1 MQVHAR
7 GGHNREWR
15 HLVAIFVSRAMASFH
30 PHSLFQALL
39 VLEPART
46 NRRTT
51 SPACRRA
58 QVGPLDS
65 VQSGISKKYHAVH
78 ARGGSLLRFVRSA
91 QHRVIDLGS
100 TGHEQNR
107 SRSPCSVFSSTR
119 PPWPSDFLN
128 CWPTLAGRESP
139 KPCKD
144 QGARADACE
153 CGSVYPILPLPG
165 HLVYLCLLSSS
176 PLLKSPQRERERERE
191 GGVYAQS
198 IHTRV
203 DEPRAGA
210 QRDSSYTKGN
220 PNTSAISMERQG
232 ERALA
237 FIHRVWH
244 P

>member
-1 MQVHAR
+1 M
-7 GGHNREWR
+7 
-15 HLVAIFVSRAMASFH
+15 AIFVSRAMASFH

-58 QVGPLDS
+58 QVGPSDS
-65 VQSGISKKYHAVH
+65 VRNGISKKYHAVN

-128 CWPTLAGRESP
+128 CWPPLAGRESP

-144 QGARADACE
+144 QGD
-153 CGSVYPILPLPG
+153 PG
-165 HLVYLCLLSSS
+165 RGV
-176 PLLKSPQRERERERE
+176 QMRE
-191 GGVYAQS
+191 
-198 IHTRV
+198 
-203 DEPRAGA
+203 
-210 QRDSSYTKGN
+210 
-220 PNTSAISMERQG
+220 
-232 ERALA
+232 
-237 FIHRVWH
+237 
-244 P
+244 

>member
-1 MQVHAR
+1 M
-7 GGHNREWR
+7 
-15 HLVAIFVSRAMASFH
+15 AIFVSRAMASFH

-58 QVGPLDS
+58 QVGPSDS
-65 VQSGISKKYHAVH
+65 VRNGISKKYHAVN

-128 CWPTLAGRESP
+128 CWPPLAGRESP

-144 QGARADACE
+144 QACPRGPGPRRANA
-153 CGSVYPILPLPG
+153 GVVFTSHSLTPPFFLPV
-165 HLVYLCLLSSS
+165 HLVYLCLLSSNQRLS
-176 PLLKSPQRERERERE
+176 LLS
-191 GGVYAQS
+191 
-198 IHTRV
+198 
-203 DEPRAGA
+203 
-210 QRDSSYTKGN
+210 
-220 PNTSAISMERQG
+220 
-232 ERALA
+232 
-237 FIHRVWH
+237 
-244 P
+244 

>member
-1 MQVHAR
+1 MAPLHRRAVLGRWCVVRIPLFDKPARVHAFRQRVKVEPCQLSCYTYRWWAQDAAGSMQVHAR
-7 GGHNREWR
+7 GGHKREWR

-58 QVGPLDS
+58 QVGPSDS
-65 VQSGISKKYHAVH
+65 VRNGISKKYHAVN

-100 TGHEQNR
+100 TRHEQNR

-128 CWPTLAGRESP
+128 CWPPLAGRESP

-144 QGARADACE
+144 QGD
-153 CGSVYPILPLPG
+153 PG
-165 HLVYLCLLSSS
+165 RGV
-176 PLLKSPQRERERERE
+176 QMRE
-191 GGVYAQS
+191 
-198 IHTRV
+198 
-203 DEPRAGA
+203 
-210 QRDSSYTKGN
+210 
-220 PNTSAISMERQG
+220 
-232 ERALA
+232 
-237 FIHRVWH
+237 
-244 P
+244 